1 MKTTSRPRA
10 EVTAAPAGSRTRA
23 TSHDSRRPRLA
34 RRPLGTLAAVLLV
47 LAALPATAAAHGP
60 VAPVATAY
68 LARIH
73 SVPRGLQA
81 KVVDGYV
88 RMWLRVPADEQVIV
102 PDYQGAPYLRF
113 DRSGV
118 QENENSEMYYLN
130 EVPAAA
136 IPPADLTRSTPPH
149 WHQVSSGHSYEWHDG
164 RLQALASV
172 ALLPRVTDVGVW
184 RVPLS
189 LDGHATAVSGELDHA
204 AGPSII
210 WFWPIVVLLL
220 CVLAAWRLHDAKLDA
235 RLARG
240 IGTVALGAIAVAAV
254 ARGLH
259 GRPSVPVFQFVELTV
274 VLAFCAWALRR
285 LATRPGNAVHL
296 AVAFVALWEGL
307 NLIPSLLRHYV
318 LLALPAFVSRADDV
332 VCLAGGL
339 SILVLAFRLADR
351 PGRGGAAEPAV
362 ADPARETSEVG

>member
-1 MKTTSRPRA
+1 
-10 EVTAAPAGSRTRA
+10 VTAGSRTRA
-23 TSHDSRRPRLA
+23 ASPESRAPRLLK
-34 RRPLGTLAAVLLV
+34 RPLSGLAAALLV
-47 LAALPATAAAHGP
+47 LAVLPATAAAHGP

-81 KVVDGYV
+81 KIVDGYV
-88 RMWLRVPADEQVIV
+88 RMWLRVPADVAVTV

-113 DRSGV
+113 DRHGV

-136 IPPADLTRSTPPH
+136 VPPADLTRNTPPH

-172 ALLPRVTDVGVW
+172 ALLPGVTDVGVW
-184 RVPLS
+184 RVPLIVGGRMS
-189 LDGHATAVSGELDHA
+189 AVSGELDHA
-204 AGPSII
+204 AGPSVI
-210 WFWPIVVLLL
+210 WFWPIIVMLL
-220 CVLAAWRLHDAKLDA
+220 CVLAAWRLHDAGLDA

-240 IGTVALGAIAVAAV
+240 TGSLALAAITVAAV

-259 GRPSVPVFQFVELTV
+259 GRPSVPAFQFVELAI
-274 VLAFCAWALRR
+274 VLAFVAWALRR
-285 LATRPGNAVHL
+285 LWTRPGNTLHL
-296 AVAFVALWEGL
+296 AIAFVALWEGL

-332 VCLAGGL
+332 ICLACGL
-339 SILVLAFRLADR
+339 SILVLAFRLTER
-351 PGRGGAAEPAV
+351 PGRDGTGAPAV
-362 ADPARETSEVG
+362 ADPARETSEAG